1 LDDIR
6 LWCYAARRKAGQ
18 AANQERIGTPGDAG
32 GDNEGEILPA
42 VLVFT

>member
-6 LWCYAARRKAGQ
+6 LWCYAARRKTVR
-18 AANQERIGTPGDAG
+18 AANQERIGTSGDAG
-32 GDNEGEILPA
+32 GDNEGEILPV